1 MAGDRHMLTVY
12 IGFDTREPI
21 AYDVAKYSIEK
32 HASGP
37 VNIHPLKLADLNE
50 QKLIT
55 RELVRQDGKFYD
67 VISQA
72 PASTEFAISRFLA
85 VLLQRSG
92 WAIFMDCDMVFVDDI
107 YDIFKELD
115 PKYAIQC
122 VQHNHVPTET
132 LKMDGQPQTV
142 YNRKN
147 WSSFFAI
154 NADHPSNR
162 RLTFDMINTLP
173 GRDLHAFCWL
183 KDEEVGALSPGWNW
197 LVNAQ
202 ERPAQLHNAHLTL
215 GGPWFP
221 DWTPQPNDEL
231 WLKYHD
237 MMLAEQ
243 ASPARKQA

>member
-1 MAGDRHMLTVY
+1 MLTVY

-21 AYDVAKYSIEK
+21 AYDVAKYSILK

-37 VNIHPLKLADLNE
+37 VNIHPLKLAELNE
-50 QKLIT
+50 QRLIT
-55 RELVRQDGKFYD
+55 RELVRQDGKFFD

-72 PASTEFAISRFLA
+72 PASTEFAISRFLS

-92 WAIFMDCDMVFVDDI
+92 WAIFMDCDMVFTDDI

-122 VQHNHVPTET
+122 VQHNHVPKET
-132 LKMDGQPQTV
+132 VKMDDQPQTV

-154 NADHPSNR
+154 NADHPANR
-162 RLTFDMINTLP
+162 RLTFDMINSLP

-183 KDEEVGALSPGWNW
+183 KDEEIGALTPGWNW
-197 LVNAQ
+197 LVNVQ
-202 ERPAQLHNAHLTL
+202 EKPAQLHNAHLTL

-221 DWTPQPNDEL
+221 NWAPQPHDDL

-237 MMLAEQ
+237 LMLAEQ
-243 ASPARKQA
+243 QTPTRKQA